1 MSSVWHRPQC
11 DIRPGISPVTI
22 GTMDDSRKR
31 PGSPGLASSTRPR
44 RTNDE
49 INAHSSMLVAMTGT
63 VVVVAS
69 VTLSVTHTMLASN
82 IRRSINE
89 RSRRLDREDPCED
102 LDERGPDCF
111 RRQYRMP
118 QQTFEK
124 TCRYTASP
132 ASTRPP
138 FPRTLLDERM
148 SCIHQQC
155 CTERE
160 SVYRQ
165 FRTLRS
171 PIAQSDSKIPCR
183 YHFQVDHE
191 LCACDVLLSSFKTE
205 IVSTSIYSIIFN
217 IANERLNL
225 GKFDFNT

>member
-11 DIRPGISPVTI
+11 NTGPGISPVTI
-22 GTMDDSRKR
+22 GTTMDGSRKR
-31 PGSPGLASSTRPR
+31 PGSPGLASSTQPK

-49 INAHSSMLVAMTGT
+49 INAHSSMIVTMTGA

-69 VTLSVTHTMLASN
+69 VTSSVTHTMLTSD

-89 RSRRLDREDPCED
+89 RSRRLDWEDHCED
-102 LDERGPDCF
+102 LDERGPECF

-118 QQTFEK
+118 RQTFEK

-148 SCIHQQC
+148 SCIH
-155 CTERE
+155 TSAVLYRERE
-160 SVYRQ
+160 SSTDN
-165 FRTLRS
+165 F
-171 PIAQSDSKIPCR
+171 A
-183 YHFQVDHE
+183 
-191 LCACDVLLSSFKTE
+191 LS
-205 IVSTSIYSIIFN
+205 
-217 IANERLNL
+217 AHP
-225 GKFDFNT
+225 

>member
-11 DIRPGISPVTI
+11 NIGPGISPVTI

-31 PGSPGLASSTRPR
+31 PGSPGLASSTRR
-44 RTNDE
+44 RRSNDE
-49 INAHSSMLVAMTGT
+49 INAHSSMLVAMTGA

-69 VTLSVTHTMLASN
+69 VTSSVTHTILISD

-89 RSRRLDREDPCED
+89 RSRRLDWEDRCED

-124 TCRYTASP
+124 TCKYTASSP

-160 SVYRQ
+160 SVLPTISYPPL
-165 FRTLRS
+165 THS
-171 PIAQSDSKIPCR
+171 AI
-183 YHFQVDHE
+183 
-191 LCACDVLLSSFKTE
+191 
-205 IVSTSIYSIIFN
+205 
-217 IANERLNL
+217 
-225 GKFDFNT
+225 